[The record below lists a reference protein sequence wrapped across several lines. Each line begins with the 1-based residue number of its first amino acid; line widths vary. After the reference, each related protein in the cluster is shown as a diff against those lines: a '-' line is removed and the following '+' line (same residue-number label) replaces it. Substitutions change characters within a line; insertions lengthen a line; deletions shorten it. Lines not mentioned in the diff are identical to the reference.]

1 MLVTNGPDGVPDR
14 KRPLTDRGRRDA
26 TAAGRWLRAHRPD
39 VVVCSTAER
48 ARETWAVA
56 AAELAM
62 TAAAV
67 VIADAGK
74 AMIVGRGAEACGTTA
89 PILVAKDSARIAWRR
104 KNSSR
109 ISLRT

>member
-1 MLVTNGPDGVPDR
+1 MWTREEGEIA
-14 KRPLTDRGRRDA
+14 PLAGTPVAGEVA
-26 TAAGRWLRAHRPD
+26 AAGRVA
-39 VVVCSTAER
+39 S
-48 ARETWAVA
+48 VA
-56 AAELAM
+56 AAGLAM

>member
-1 MLVTNGPDGVPDR
+1 MWTREEGEIAPLAGTPVAGEVT
-14 KRPLTDRGRRDA
+14 A
-26 TAAGRWLRAHRPD
+26 AAGRVAP
-39 VVVCSTAER
+39 
-48 ARETWAVA
+48 VA
-56 AAELAM
+56 AAGLAM
-62 TAAAV
+62 IAAAV

-89 PILVAKDSARIAWRR
+89 PILAAKGSARTEWRR

>member
-1 MLVTNGPDGVPDR
+1 MWTREEGEIAPLVGTPV
-14 KRPLTDRGRRDA
+14 
-26 TAAGRWLRAHRPD
+26 AGE
-39 VVVCSTAER
+39 VT
-48 ARETWAVA
+48 VA

>member
-1 MLVTNGPDGVPDR
+1 MWTREEGEIAPLAGTPVAGEVT
-14 KRPLTDRGRRDA
+14 A
-26 TAAGRWLRAHRPD
+26 AAGRVAP
-39 VVVCSTAER
+39 
-48 ARETWAVA
+48 VA
-56 AAELAM
+56 AAGLAM